1 MVLHHL
7 VNCSTTWMWRIL
19 SAPFGSLP
27 TAVTFLASHSIA
39 VWREGA
45 YCIMHHL
52 EVENPRP
59 DRIFSTRSHGVRIH
73 LGTKLPCMGKRKWP
87 LGAWLE
93 FSDIFWCFC
102 RMSPSTFADPG
113 VLGLSSH
120 YMSHRLRN
128 IWGCLWSCKLQVYC
142 KLENFK
148 QLNKTTTW

>member
-7 VNCSTTWMWRIL
+7 VNCNTTWMWRIL
-19 SAPFGSLP
+19 SAPFGPLP
-27 TAVTFLASHSIA
+27 TAGYYPGFPLHSS
-39 VWREGA
+39 VKRA

-73 LGTKLPCMGKRKWP
+73 LSMKLPCIGKRKW
-87 LGAWLE
+87 LGVWLE
-93 FSDIFWCFC
+93 SSDISWCSC